1 MQRRIHEK
9 GAAREG
15 RRWRREQ
22 RGGEKGRRGRGDAS
36 GEATTSLGKR
46 RGDEGHRVVGGEDGE
61 RNERI
66 GRIVVQNIPNRI
78 FITAS
83 S

>member
-1 MQRRIHEK
+1 VQRRIHEK

-22 RGGEKGRRGRGDAS
+22 RGGEKGRRGRGDAG

-46 RGDEGHRVVGGEDGE
+46 RGDEGHRVVGEDGE

-66 GRIVVQNIPNRI
+66 GWIVVRNIPDRI